1 MKNSVLNI
9 SIPVNIGEINE
20 IKMKRVTEKL
30 SHIYS
35 EGEYFDNQVLNLYNP
50 QRTKTVSIYS
60 DSIQLSSY
68 NPEFISSEDISNLYD
83 TIANISDVLMINS
96 DFKNVII
103 RNNSSYEL
111 NEDSMN
117 VMKNLVSNTL
127 KNTDINSCLGAGF
140 RFFYKNNQGLLDE
153 FKFEPLISNSNFI
166 YSEGIYNYNS
176 IPLDKLKAFV
186 SKNLDEFK
194 SRFDGILNSIK

>member
-9 SIPVNIGEINE
+9 IIPVNIGEIND
-20 IKMKRVTEKL
+20 IKMKKVAERL

-35 EGEYFDNQVLNLYNP
+35 EGEYVHNQVLNLYNS
-50 QRTKTVSIYS
+50 QKTRTVSISS
-60 DSIQLSSY
+60 DNIQLSSF
-68 NPEFISSEDISNLYD
+68 NPEFISSEDINNLYD

-111 NEDSMN
+111 NKDSMN

-127 KNTDINSCLGAGF
+127 KNTNINSCLGAGF

-176 IPLDKLKAFV
+176 IPLDKLKSSI

-194 SRFDGILNSIK
+194 SRFNDILDSIK